1 MLHSFDPSSL
11 LAQGSYI
18 FPNERNGLTWG
29 ILIVLYPY
37 ITGLV
42 AGTFILASIV
52 RVFNNQPIRPVYRL
66 AVLACLAF
74 LICTPLPLLGH
85 LGHPERGIEI
95 MMTPHVTSAMAIFGF
110 EYAWYLLAVVLLVVY
125 FEFRR
130 DMVLAKRKSG
140 PIMKFV
146 YTLLT
151 LGVDDISPKMLAFD
165 DRAEKFCAVIGV
177 PSTVLLHGYV
187 GFIFGSMA
195 GNPWWSSVLM
205 PVIFLCSS
213 IVAGIAMVWFLYMIT
228 TWARRQKLDYD
239 CVNAIGRVL
248 MYALIFD
255 LTLEVLDIVQRIYE
269 AGEWMDSLRLLSSG
283 YLYYTIFGV
292 QLFFGGIVPLV
303 TLGFLQ
309 SKKISNIVKTR
320 YYFVLAILVQIGVF
334 AMRWNVVIGGQLS
347 SKSFQ
352 GLVPFH
358 PEVIGKEGFITF
370 GIILTLPFAILFVL
384 TKLLP
389 PWNGIDFHDELPP
402 SDAPVVGT
410 LVAN

>member
-1 MLHSFDPSSL
+1 MFHSFDPAGL
-11 LAQGSYI
+11 LSQATYI

-52 RVFNNQPIRPVYRL
+52 RVFHNDTIRPVYRL

-125 FEFRR
+125 FAWRK

-140 PIMKFV
+140 PIMRFV
-146 YTLLT
+146 YTILT

-165 DRAEKFCAVIGV
+165 DRAERFCAVIGV

-213 IVAGIAMVWFLYMIT
+213 IVAGIAMVWLLYMIT
-228 TWARRQKLDYD
+228 TWVRREKLDMD
-239 CVNAIGRVL
+239 CMNAIGRVL

-255 LTLEVLDIVQRIYE
+255 LTLETLDIVQRIYE

-283 YLYYTIFGV
+283 YLYYTIFGL
-292 QLFFGGIVPLV
+292 QLFLGGIVPLV
-303 TLGFLQ
+303 VLGLLQ
-309 SKKISNIVKTR
+309 SKKIANSVKTR
-320 YYFVLAILVQIGVF
+320 YYFILAILVQLGVF

-352 GLVPFH
+352 GLLPFH
-358 PEVIGKEGFITF
+358 PEVVGKESLLTF
-370 GIILTLPFAILFVL
+370 GIILCLPFVILYVL
-384 TKLLP
+384 TKLLSP
-389 PWNGIDFHDELPP
+389 RSTELGASVSP
-402 SDAPVVGT
+402 T
-410 LVAN
+410 

>member
-1 MLHSFDPSSL
+1 MFHSFANPGGL
-11 LAQGSYI
+11 LAQASYI

-52 RVFNNQPIRPVYRL
+52 RVFNNETIRPVYRL

-125 FEFRR
+125 FAFRR
-130 DMVLAKRKSG
+130 DMVIAKSKSR
-140 PIMKFV
+140 PLMRFV
-146 YTLLT
+146 YTLFT
-151 LGVDDISPKMLAFD
+151 LGVDDISPKALKFD

-213 IVAGIAMVWFLYMIT
+213 IVAGIAMVYGLYMIT
-228 TWARRQKLDYD
+228 SWVRKQKLDMK
-239 CVNAIGRVL
+239 CMNAIGRVL
-248 MYALIFD
+248 MFALIFD
-255 LTLEVLDIVQRIYE
+255 LTLETLDIVQRIYE
-269 AGEWMDSLRLLSSG
+269 AGEWMDSLRLLSSE
-283 YLYYTIFGV
+283 YLYYTLFGV
-292 QLFFGGIVPLV
+292 QLFLGGIVPLI
-303 TLGFLQ
+303 TLGLLQ
-309 SKKISNIVKTR
+309 TDKISNVVKTR
-320 YYFVLAILVQIGVF
+320 YYFVIAILVQLGVF

-347 SKSFQ
+347 SKSFK

-358 PEVIGKEGFITF
+358 PEVIGKESVLTF
-370 GIILTLPFAILFVL
+370 FIILLLPFAILYAL

-389 PWNGIDFHDELPP
+389 PWGRNGETADG
-402 SDAPVVGT
+402 AAVVG
-410 LVAN
+410 LAAN